1 MTCYKGSKIINVDR
15 TSVGVNYELD
25 TQFSLQNGFTVVAL
39 YSENYNYSNAA
50 SQIMMLEG
58 DGGFC
63 SLNTYLTNNTSSIS
77 YVNAQNGMDVK
88 YLTQTNNSHFRLGV
102 WGIKNMGTQDT
113 SFILGENGQVW
124 ETYITPSM
132 GINNITKIKV
142 APSYDGKIVE
152 LIAINSVDA
161 TQIRQLEGY
170 LAWKYNLLDLLP
182 PNHLYK
188 TKRPLIL

>member
-1 MTCYKGSKIINVDR
+1 
-15 TSVGVNYELD
+15 
-25 TQFSLQNGFTVVAL
+25 
-39 YSENYNYSNAA
+39 
-50 SQIMMLEG
+50 
-58 DGGFC
+58 
-63 SLNTYLTNNTSSIS
+63 
-77 YVNAQNGMDVK
+77 
-88 YLTQTNNSHFRLGV
+88 
-102 WGIKNMGTQDT
+102 
-113 SFILGENGQVW
+113 
-124 ETYITPSM
+124 M
-132 GINNITKIKV
+132 GIDNITKIKV